1 MGRNRQSVLDEV
13 EGFMGRTWKELE
25 AFLEETGI
33 GASVVGRRIG
43 NDPNLIRHIRSGKR
57 KLTLQMA
64 ARLARFIAE
73 HRADPDQP
81 RAA

>member
-1 MGRNRQSVLDEV
+1 LDEV
-13 EGFMGRTWKELE
+13 EGFVGRTWREVE

-57 KLTLQMA
+57 KLTLEMA
-64 ARLARFIAE
+64 ARLAQFIAE
-73 HRADPDQP
+73 YRENPDQS